1 VSRPGGR
8 RDLTPL
14 QASLTSAYSILDDA
28 REELSET
35 EYVAFIY
42 VLLDRIRFESAR
54 LAFGEALRA
63 RRDGT

>member
-1 VSRPGGR
+1 
-8 RDLTPL
+8 
-14 QASLTSAYSILDDA
+14 LTSAYSILDDA